1 MPKNLRI
8 ESSEI
13 KLLKA
18 GAWEC
23 TVILPVFMKT
33 LSRRQWEVFN
43 PLFRLSEDKGLLLK
57 AVSTDGNLYG
67 MMAALSWN
75 SIRNRDRRFESREL
89 TDALEYI
96 SGSGLE
102 DDTVLI
108 PCLFTRHQENG
119 DVIDVLLHRVT
130 GKERRHPLAVLLW
143 DESINSVLEERGFS
157 IHGAD
162 DAILKGIARLERG
175 TEKKGQ
181 FRACVTGRKCKW
193 KDIVGCTFTGDALP
207 CLKLPKNGKFSH
219 ADLVDLAMR
228 WLDAKGFK
236 VIISEPGYRRE
247 QPDAVGFKDGGFS
260 CLVECKASRSDF
272 LRDKDKPFR
281 KDPATGIGTMRVY
294 LTAPGVC
301 TPAELPEGWQ
311 LIEALDLDTLVL
323 RHGAKGC
330 LEMNKDF
337 IFHKKLWQAEWDLL
351 YSWAYRKLNSCLKP
365 VPRTGRSLKIIEE
378 DI

>member
-1 MPKNLRI
+1 MS

-13 KLLKA
+13 KILKA

-23 TVILPVFMKT
+23 TVILSVFIKT
-33 LSRRQWEVFN
+33 ISNKHRWEVFN

-57 AVSTDGNLYG
+57 AVSADGNLYG

-75 SIRNRDRRFESREL
+75 AIRNRDRRFESREL
-89 TDALEYI
+89 TDALEHV

-108 PCLFTRHQENG
+108 PCLLTRHQENV
-119 DVIDVLLHRVT
+119 DVTDALLSRVT

-143 DESINSVLEERGFS
+143 DEGTNSSLEERGFS
-157 IHGAD
+157 LQSAN
-162 DAILKGIARLERG
+162 DAILKGIAQLARG
-175 TEKKGQ
+175 TDRKEQ
-181 FRACVTGRKCKW
+181 FKACITGRKCKW
-193 KDIVGCTFTGDALP
+193 KDVVGCTFAEDTLP
-207 CLKLPKNGKFSH
+207 CLRLPESGKFSH

-228 WLDAKGFK
+228 WLDAKKFK

-301 TPAELPEGWQ
+301 TPNELPEGWQ

-323 RHGAKGC
+323 KHGAKGC

-351 YSWAYRKLNSCLKP
+351 YSWAYRKLISCLKP

-378 DI
+378 NV